1 VRAGHHEL
9 RVNNGEYPMSKTII
23 STEKAPAAVGPYSQA
38 VRAGNMLFI
47 SGQIPIEPQSGKLV
61 SGDVGRQ
68 TKRVMENIGAIL
80 HSQGLSF
87 ANLAKTTVYLKNL
100 EDVESVNR
108 IYGDYFDSGPP
119 ARACIEVS
127 RLPKDVA
134 IEIEA
139 IAVYG

>member
-1 VRAGHHEL
+1 MFK
-9 RVNNGEYPMSKTII
+9 NII
-23 STEKAPAAVGPYSQA
+23 NTEKAPPPVGPYSQA

-47 SGQIPIEPQSGKLV
+47 SGQIPVEPRSGKPV
-61 SGDVGRQ
+61 GGDVEQQ

-87 ANLAKTTVYLKNL
+87 INLVKTTIYLKNL
-100 EDVESVNR
+100 GDFEAVNR

-119 ARACIEVS
+119 ARACVEVS

-134 IEIEA
+134 VEIEA
-139 IAVYG
+139 IAVCG

>member
-1 VRAGHHEL
+1 MFK
-9 RVNNGEYPMSKTII
+9 NII
-23 STEKAPAAVGPYSQA
+23 NTEKAPPPVGPYSQA

-47 SGQIPIEPQSGKLV
+47 SGQIPIEPRSGKPV
-61 SGDVGRQ
+61 GGDVEQQ

-87 ANLAKTTVYLKNL
+87 INLVKTTIYLKNL
-100 EDVESVNR
+100 GDFEAVNR

-119 ARACIEVS
+119 ARACVEVS

-134 IEIEA
+134 VEIEA
-139 IAVYG
+139 IAVCG